1 MKYKSADISI
11 EIAKNNL
18 KLVHNSEMVRLLK
31 IYTDY
36 SHQTEK
42 FKFITDYENILLS
55 LKKEVEGRI
64 EGGVGT
70 ILEKNQFDQTL
81 TALALRKLDA
91 KKLLRA
97 AKSDYQLYFSSVF
110 NEKLLP
116 DLDNFKKML
125 NQF

>member
-18 KLVHNSEMVRLLK
+18 KLVHNSEMGRLLK

-42 FKFITDYENILLS
+42 FNFITDYENILLS

-64 EGGVGT
+64 KGGVGT

-116 DLDNFKKML
+116 DLDDFRKKC
-125 NQF
+125 